1 MVFIII
7 KYIISRKVM
16 GKMKKHIIRSYNI
29 IQKSKKNKELLKKI
43 SMYDNT
49 LEYKTLRER
58 VAICFYIIQESWMKN
73 EISRAKNYMSEKLYS
88 IYSNKINE
96 LRRRNRI
103 NISEDII
110 LVNAKPIE
118 VTIGE
123 SRENDYIWMYVKG
136 TRKNYQLDA
145 ETKSAIK
152 ETLNK
157 GVFKEYWKFVRG
169 SEGCI
174 LDETLKLD
182 DISESIYF
190 KEKLCS

>member
-16 GKMKKHIIRSYNI
+16 GKMKKNIIRSYNI

-73 EISRAKNYMSEKLYS
+73 EISRARNYMSEKLYS

-169 SEGCI
+169 SEGWI

>member
-1 MVFIII
+1 
-7 KYIISRKVM
+7 
-16 GKMKKHIIRSYNI
+16 MKKNIIRSYNI

-73 EISRAKNYMSEKLYS
+73 EISRARNYMSEKLYS

-169 SEGCI
+169 SEGWI

-182 DISESIYF
+182 DISKSIYF

>member
-7 KYIISRKVM
+7 KDIISRKVM
-16 GKMKKHIIRSYNI
+16 GKMKKNIIRSYNI

-73 EISRAKNYMSEKLYS
+73 EISRARNYMSEKLYS

-169 SEGCI
+169 SEGWI

>member
-16 GKMKKHIIRSYNI
+16 GKMKKNIIRSYNI

-73 EISRAKNYMSEKLYS
+73 EISRARNYMSEKLYS

-169 SEGCI
+169 SEGWI

-182 DISESIYF
+182 DISKSIYF

>member
-16 GKMKKHIIRSYNI
+16 RKMKKNIIRSYNI

-73 EISRAKNYMSEKLYS
+73 EISRAKNYMSEKLYKL
-88 IYSNKINE
+88 YSNRINE
-96 LRRRNRI
+96 LKMKNRI
-103 NISEDII
+103 NIAEDII
-110 LVNAKPIE
+110 LVNSKPIE
-118 VTIGE
+118 VAIGE
-123 SRENDYIWMYVKG
+123 NGNGDYIWMYVKG
-136 TRKNYQLDA
+136 TRKSYQLDA
-145 ETKSAIK
+145 GTKSTIK
-152 ETLNK
+152 DTLNK
-157 GVFKEYWKFVRG
+157 GVFKEYWKFIRG
-169 SEGCI
+169 SEGWI

-182 DISESIYF
+182 DISEKVYF
-190 KEKLCS
+190 KERLCS